1 MARGYIF
8 LATFVIGALLAGMG
22 LPSAAAAN
30 APVATF
36 IGGGV
41 LDDIA
46 TPAERDAQFSLSVRF
61 RADGSADGHFT
72 LQLDTGETYK
82 MEAERGMFT
91 PDGVFVQGPVLKW
104 DFKTRCQGCGNP
116 WLGDIAAA
124 SGFTSSTNYRLYSV
138 TGQPTPVGEAQSGD
152 YHLKSGFIHSS
163 QN

>member
-8 LATFVIGALLAGMG
+8 VATLITGALLAGMG

-46 TPAERDAQFSLSVRF
+46 TPAERDAQFSLSIRF
-61 RADGSADGHFT
+61 YADGRAEGHFT
-72 LQLDTGETYK
+72 LNLDTGETYR
-82 MEAERGMFT
+82 MDAERGVFG
-91 PDGVFVQGPVLKW
+91 PDRVFAQGPVNKW
-104 DFKTRCQGCGNP
+104 SFKTRCINCGNP